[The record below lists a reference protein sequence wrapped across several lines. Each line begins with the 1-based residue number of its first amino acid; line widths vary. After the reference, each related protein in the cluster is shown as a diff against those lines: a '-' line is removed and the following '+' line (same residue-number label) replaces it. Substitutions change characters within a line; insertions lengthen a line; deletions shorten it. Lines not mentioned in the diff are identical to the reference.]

1 MERAIPWAV
10 FTVLMTA
17 ACFWRPRAMRVV
29 VGVFFVLMGLGV
41 HGAFILS
48 KPEGY
53 IDFARQ
59 ALIPFYAE
67 LAEAVVVGLT
77 PVVFGALMLVF
88 EVALAV
94 LMLGRERQTRI
105 GFVLGALFLIAI
117 TPLGVE
123 VLPNAVLAIGLWRL
137 SREEFPATA
146 IAGLRDWRSARRQN
160 RESTARGQETR
171 S

>member
-1 MERAIPWAV
+1 MERAIPWGAFV
-10 FTVLMTA
+10 VLMTA

-29 VGVFFVLMGLGV
+29 VGVFFALMGLGV
-41 HGAFILS
+41 HGAFIATR
-48 KPEGY
+48 PEGY

-67 LAEAVVVGLT
+67 LAEAVVVGLS

-88 EVALAV
+88 EVTLALLILSRGKRAQV
-94 LMLGRERQTRI
+94 GLLLGI
-105 GFVLGALFLIAI
+105 GFLVAI

-123 VLPNAVLAIGLWRL
+123 VLPNAILGVGLWRL
-137 SREEFPATA
+137 VREPYPTTA
-146 IAGLRDWRSARRQN
+146 AGELRGWWRARKQKRQG
-160 RESTARGQETR
+160 TAPTQEAR